1 MDISHQIGC
10 AKMPQQQAISVI
22 GGSKVSSQSYE
33 IAIELGREIAKNN
46 FVLIT
51 GGRTGVM
58 EAASKGCQE
67 EGGFAL
73 GILPGENKHEANQ
86 FISFAIPTGLGDARN
101 ILVVRAA
108 DGIIVID
115 GSFGTLSEIAFAQLL
130 EKPLVILSS
139 YGMLVEIFNVPP
151 FNEISRADTPAQ
163 AVYQIS
169 TQIELGHR

>member
-1 MDISHQIGC
+1 MDISYHMGC
-10 AKMPQQQAISVI
+10 VKMPQQRAISVI
-22 GGSKVSSQSYE
+22 GDSQVSNQSYE

-51 GGRTGVM
+51 GGRSGVM

-73 GILPGENKHEANQ
+73 GLLPGENKNKANQ

-101 ILVVRAA
+101 ILVVRAG

-115 GSFGTLSEIAFAQLL
+115 GSFGTLSEIAFAQLM

-139 YGMLVEIFNVPP
+139 YGLLVEIFNVPP
-151 FNEISRADTPAQ
+151 FDEIPRADTPAQ
-163 AVYQIS
+163 AVHQIR
-169 TQIELGHR
+169 TQIESSNR